1 MSHRLST
8 YTSKRCVRSELG
20 DIKVKPLCRP
30 YSLRAAFRTI
40 HRDAW
45 MPYDT
50 IEFFM
55 GHKVREYVRVCNS
68 RTWDGWRKIYKK

>member
-1 MSHRLST
+1 
-8 YTSKRCVRSELG
+8 
-20 DIKVKPLCRP
+20 
-30 YSLRAAFRTI
+30 
-40 HRDAW
+40 

-55 GHKVREYVRVCNS
+55 GHEVREYVRVCNS